1 MKNLSEGNSL
11 KVILNFALPMLI
23 GSIFQQLY
31 NVVDSIIVG
40 NYLGKEALSAV
51 GASFPVMFAVISLII
66 GIATGSTIIISQFFG
81 AKDYKKVKIAIDTMY
96 IVIFIASILISI
108 VGIAFSEDIF
118 KLTELPDTILPQA
131 TTYINIIF
139 AGIIM
144 MFGVNATN
152 AVLRGLGDSKTPL
165 YFLILAS
172 ILNIILDLVFILV
185 FHLGIEGVAYA
196 TVLAQAIAFFI
207 AVIYLNKY
215 HELIH
220 ISFKK
225 INFDKDIFF
234 KSVKIGL
241 PSGFQNMIVSV
252 GIVAIYRIVNMFD
265 TNVIAA
271 YSVAGRVDAFA
282 IMPAMNFSMALSVFV
297 GQNIGAGKYSRV
309 VEGLKATLI
318 MTSVASVFFSF
329 ISVVFGRF
337 LMSIFT
343 SDVAVQQIGYE
354 YLMIVGSFYLVFSTM
369 FAFTSVFRG
378 AGDTIVPMFITLFA
392 LWFIR
397 IPVSWFLSEKF
408 GETGIWWG
416 IPIAWAFGLAL
427 SIIYFANG
435 RWKRKAVVF

>member
-1 MKNLSEGNSL
+1 MRNLSEGNSL
-11 KVILNFALPMLI
+11 KVILNFATPMLI

-31 NVVDSIIVG
+31 NIIDSIIVG

-81 AKDYKKVKIAIDTMY
+81 AKDYKKVKTAIDTMY

-108 VGIAFSEDIF
+108 IGIAFSEDIF

-144 MFGVNATN
+144 MFGINATN

-172 ILNIILDLVFILV
+172 ILNIILDLVFVLI
-185 FHLGIEGVAYA
+185 FKLGIEGVAYA

-207 AVIYLNKY
+207 AIIYLNKY

-220 ISFKK
+220 ISFKTF
-225 INFDKDIFF
+225 NFDKNIFL
-234 KSVKIGL
+234 KSIKIGL
-241 PSGFQNMIVSV
+241 PSGFQNMIVAI
-252 GIVAIYRIVNMFD
+252 GMVAIYRIVNMFD

-271 YSVAGRVDAFA
+271 YSVAGRIDAFA
-282 IMPAMNFSMALSVFV
+282 IMPAMNFAMALTVFV
-297 GQNIGAGKYSRV
+297 GQNIGAGKQNRV

-318 MTSVASVFFSF
+318 MTSIISVFFSLVS
-329 ISVVFGRF
+329 IIFGRF

-343 SDVAVQQIGYE
+343 PDVEVQQIGYE
-354 YLMIVGSFYLVFSTM
+354 YLVVVGSFYLIFSAM
-369 FAFTSVFRG
+369 FSFTAVFRG

-397 IPVSWFLSEKF
+397 IPVSWFLSDKI
-408 GETGIWWG
+408 GAIGIWWG
-416 IPIAWAFGLAL
+416 IPIAWAFGLGM
-427 SIIYFANG
+427 SMIYYFIG
-435 RWKRKAVVF
+435 KWKNKKIVS